1 MWVREELYKY
11 YTYMHVFV
19 CMSIN
24 SLHLWW
30 PGEIDYIFSDYI
42 HIKLWKKIFI
52 KTKNKDPRH
61 HQERYYS
68 FKVYLLI
75 CSPGCQEYLKL

>member
-1 MWVREELYKY
+1 MY
-11 YTYMHVFV
+11 VFV

-42 HIKLWKKIFI
+42 HIKLWKKIFKKKKI
-52 KTKNKDPRH
+52 KIQDTIKKGTIL
-61 HQERYYS
+61 S
-68 FKVYLLI
+68 KFT
-75 CSPGCQEYLKL
+75 C